1 MPAVLPLSGMPPCP
15 RTGRRTLSNPRCALP
30 VVGILLVAAFAVRL
44 LADLL
49 GRAAVADPVGL
60 LSIGIG
66 VLAVAVVLAPV
77 AVLSVA
83 RTRAAWARAP
93 E

>member
-1 MPAVLPLSGMPPCP
+1 MPAVLPLSGTPPCP
-15 RTGRRTLSNPRCALP
+15 RTGRRILPHPRWVLP
-30 VVGILLVAAFAVRL
+30 AVGILLVTALAVHI

-49 GRAAVADPVGL
+49 GRAAAADPAGL

-66 VLAVAVVLAPV
+66 IVAVSVVLTPV

-83 RTRAAWARAP
+83 RARAAWAATS